1 MNPSQTPSSPVAT
14 AKEAFTLVLGDRIVQ
29 ACLYAVITGV
39 AVYWWFVGGW
49 FWHACLAFICSFA
62 AIWLRRV
69 RLFHSTAGLLAIG
82 SLLNLVGLAA
92 LSGLVRFS
100 SETAISGTF
109 SVGGMWAMWQGGDV
123 SVLRLM
129 RASAQ
134 VSGVAGGLGSVTY
147 WLAVFGAG
155 LAAVGWLMVVIGLLR
170 PPRRPKTERNQAMA
184 ESQTITQPTAK
195 APSSRDA
202 FTPPQQRRRMPEPG
216 VAPQRREPRQPQQQP
231 QQVQH
236 PDYNSW

>member
-1 MNPSQTPSSPVAT
+1 MTASQTPRSPVDT
-14 AKEAFTLVLGDRIVQ
+14 VKEAFTLVLGDRIVQ
-29 ACLYAVITGV
+29 ACLYAVIMGV

-49 FWHACLAFICSFA
+49 FWHACLAFICAFA
-62 AIWLRRV
+62 AMWLRRV

-92 LSGLVRFS
+92 LSGLVRFN
-100 SETAISGTF
+100 SEMAVPGVF
-109 SVGGMWAMWQGGDV
+109 SVGGMWDMWQGGNI
-123 SVLRLM
+123 SVLRLV

-134 VSGVAGGLGSVTY
+134 VSTVAGGLGSVTY

-155 LAAVGWLMVVIGLLR
+155 LAAVGWLTVLIGLLR
-170 PPRRPKTERNQAMA
+170 PPRRSKSERNQAMA
-184 ESQTITQPTAK
+184 ESQTISQPTVK
-195 APSSRDA
+195 APTSKDA

-216 VAPQRREPRQPQQQP
+216 VAPQRRAPRQQQAQP
-231 QQVQH
+231 QQVEH